1 MNLGLT
7 NINFVALFFI
17 YFILY
22 SDLNNVNGAS
32 ISGDIKHCREDK
44 LETNIEERSS
54 QFSRIQNRINSDML
68 IDIKFV
74 VLHNGNQGKLSYN
87 QINKQINVLNTAYS
101 GKYYT
106 VAKDSKIRRL
116 YNA

>member
-1 MNLGLT
+1 
-7 NINFVALFFI
+7 
-17 YFILY
+17 
-22 SDLNNVNGAS
+22 
-32 ISGDIKHCREDK
+32 
-44 LETNIEERSS
+44 
-54 QFSRIQNRINSDML
+54 ML

>member
-1 MNLGLT
+1 
-7 NINFVALFFI
+7 
-17 YFILY
+17 
-22 SDLNNVNGAS
+22 
-32 ISGDIKHCREDK
+32 
-44 LETNIEERSS
+44 
-54 QFSRIQNRINSDML
+54 ML

-87 QINKQINVLNTAYS
+87 QINKQINVLNTAFS

-106 VAKDSKIRRL
+106 GAKDSKIRRL